1 MFQSVFEPILER
13 HKVPAE
19 FRIYMMKFYVQ
30 GLMAIITEW
39 LKEECQNPVERI
51 MEIMQKCIRFSELEQ

>member
-13 HKVPAE
+13 HKVPAAI
-19 FRIYMMKFYVQ
+19 RIYMMKFYVQ

-39 LKEECQNPVERI
+39 LKEDCQDSVERI
-51 MEIMQKCIRFSELEQ
+51 IEIMQKCIRFSELEQ